1 MLSCVRARSLI
12 KIMRTRN
19 GKLYAHVHFKIMRT
33 RNGKLYAHAR
43 RQIVCARE
51 MAKYAEWYSA
61 NHEESSAD
69 LFSP

>member
-19 GKLYAHVHFKIMRT
+19 GKLYAHAKW
-33 RNGKLYAHAR
+33 
-43 RQIVCARE
+43 QIVCARE

-61 NHEESSAD
+61 NHEESSAE